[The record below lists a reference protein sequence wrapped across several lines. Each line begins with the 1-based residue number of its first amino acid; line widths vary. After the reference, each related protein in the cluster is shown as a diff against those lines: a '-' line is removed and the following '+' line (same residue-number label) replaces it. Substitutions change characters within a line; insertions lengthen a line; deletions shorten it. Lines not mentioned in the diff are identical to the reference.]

1 MKESTELKRILAGV
15 ANGSI
20 VVKDAIR
27 LLRQSGYEDVGFAQ
41 IDHGRRGR
49 CGFPEVI
56 FAESKSAEQ
65 IVVIA
70 KRLLATGEPLLI
82 TWLDAIKFKFLRKK
96 LPKLE
101 YNPQA
106 RAAYLTKVAPKRQS
120 GILIVTAGTSDIPVA
135 EEAAVTCET
144 LGFVPERLYDVGVAG
159 IHRLLSRSDK
169 LAKAK
174 VIIVVAGMEGA
185 LPSVVGGLVDVP
197 VVAVPTSVGY
207 GTSFAGIAPLLSM
220 LNSCSSGVT
229 VVNIDNGFGAAVAA
243 LRIVG
248 LLRTKS

>member
-1 MKESTELKRILAGV
+1 MKESTELKRILAEV

-20 VVKDAIR
+20 AVKDAIK
-27 LLRQSGYEDVGFAQ
+27 LLTQSGFEDVGFAQ
-41 IDHGRRGR
+41 IDLGRYGR

-82 TWLDAIKFKFLRKK
+82 TRLDAIKFKFLRKK

-106 RAAYLTKVAPKRQS
+106 KVAYLTKVAPKRES
-120 GILIVTAGTSDIPVA
+120 GILIITAGTSDIPVA

-159 IHRLLSRSDK
+159 MHRLLSRSDK

-174 VIIVVAGMEGA
+174 VITTPFLTPTINAEESR
-185 LPSVVGGLVDVP
+185 PWSSRDRSSSSV
-197 VVAVPTSVGY
+197 
-207 GTSFAGIAPLLSM
+207 SFQWLWQPLCATLFPHS
-220 LNSCSSGVT
+220 
-229 VVNIDNGFGAAVAA
+229 
-243 LRIVG
+243 
-248 LLRTKS
+248 